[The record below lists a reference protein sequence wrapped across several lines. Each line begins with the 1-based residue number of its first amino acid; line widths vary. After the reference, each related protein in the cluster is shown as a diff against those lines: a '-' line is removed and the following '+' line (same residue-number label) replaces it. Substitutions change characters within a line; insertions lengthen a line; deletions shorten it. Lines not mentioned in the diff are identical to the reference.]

1 MQTADWALVISILS
15 AAISLAGFVWNVW
28 SKFIYPKPRV
38 DVHFSMVSAHY
49 PGRPRDLDPV
59 SALCLSATNMGPSE
73 TTLLSSLIMTKPHW
87 FSERKFALLNVLQS
101 FPETTDYEA
110 EYYAPRRL
118 RLHWLQRFLWAQALG
133 AASGHPHYPSAHP
146 RGLRQIGQGLAH
158 QKLKRTSRSDGHHW
172 GKRKLMRQ
180 QKINFQNVRI
190 RHALLVPFFLFT
202 ISNGD
207 QY

>member
-110 EYYAPRRL
+110 EYYARGGGIFAGGFPKKLAVGESFSVYLIPDHEMLARGDYDCIGFNDSFGRRHWAPRQDILTTLPHIRE
-118 RLHWLQRFLWAQALG
+118 ACAK
-133 AASGHPHYPSAHP
+133 SG
-146 RGLRQIGQGLAH
+146 
-158 QKLKRTSRSDGHHW
+158 KDWRT
-172 GKRKLMRQ
+172 K
-180 QKINFQNVRI
+180 N
-190 RHALLVPFFLFT
+190 
-202 ISNGD
+202 
-207 QY
+207 